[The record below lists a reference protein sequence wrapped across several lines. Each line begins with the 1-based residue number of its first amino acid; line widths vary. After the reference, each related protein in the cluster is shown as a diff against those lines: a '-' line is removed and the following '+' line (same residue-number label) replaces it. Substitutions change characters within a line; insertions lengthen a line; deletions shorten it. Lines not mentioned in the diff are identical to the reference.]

1 MSDTIKQT
9 RLLISSLGGS
19 ELKAV
24 SDNKNLQKLFE
35 QKQKL
40 IAEMNF
46 AKREAADR
54 AAEPYLESIAKIDE
68 TYALLLT
75 FLGNNKGKD

>member
-9 RLLISSLGGS
+9 RLLISNLGGS

-40 IAEMNF
+40 IAEMNL
-46 AKREAADR
+46 AKRAAADR

-75 FLGNNKGKD
+75 FLGNNKDKN

>member
-1 MSDTIKQT
+1 MSDAIKQT

-24 SDNKNLQKLFE
+24 ADNKNLQKLFA
-35 QKQKL
+35 QKQQL
-40 IAEMNF
+40 IAEMNS

-54 AAEPYLESIAKIDE
+54 AAEPYLESITKIDE
-68 TYALLLT
+68 TYAMLLT
-75 FLGNNKGKD
+75 FLGNNKDKI